1 MYSEQCT
8 VYSVFT
14 FRLVYLYSPIFL
26 VLNTSLLVKIVS
38 TKIPISLIRCQLF
51 SCPSQFCHNMS
62 VPWPATLVRYQSLF
76 PGEPIF
82 SLYFTLH
89 GVRSIYMSIY
99 LLVYC
104 IYMYLFIYLTPGD
117 VTSLT
122 WLSPCPRDEPQS
134 RDEADK
140 KRKRN
145 SSRENSLESLLE
157 ASVCVSV

>member
-1 MYSEQCT
+1 
-8 VYSVFT
+8 
-14 FRLVYLYSPIFL
+14 
-26 VLNTSLLVKIVS
+26 
-38 TKIPISLIRCQLF
+38 
-51 SCPSQFCHNMS
+51 
-62 VPWPATLVRYQSLF
+62 
-76 PGEPIF
+76 
-82 SLYFTLH
+82 
-89 GVRSIYMSIY
+89 
-99 LLVYC
+99 
-104 IYMYLFIYLTPGD
+104 MYLFIYLTPGD